1 MNAPLLCTYAP
12 LRLTKNLDHAEILD
26 IGAGTWMRYLKVMS
40 FRLLLLKIG
49 RVTVMRYFHA
59 GVIFVDSLA
68 SIRLGI

>member
-40 FRLLLLKIG
+40 FR
-49 RVTVMRYFHA
+49 
-59 GVIFVDSLA
+59 
-68 SIRLGI
+68 